1 MKSGGRSLIE
11 VQISDKMLIAGRRK
25 ATEMGL
31 LHNSI
36 LRGGGSVA
44 GFLGEQ
50 VVLSVLGGSWLN
62 SYDYDI
68 VLDDGRKVE
77 VKTKQTSATPLPH
90 YSCSISNFN
99 TKQDCDIYAFTRI
112 LKDFSKGWFLGYL
125 SKEEYFDKSVFM
137 KKGQLDP
144 DNGYEVRADCHN
156 LPISD
161 LRTHYE
167 QAKEIQGHPV

>member
-1 MKSGGRSLIE
+1 LIE
-11 VQISDKMLIAGRRK
+11 VKITDEMLLSAREK

-36 LRGGGSVA
+36 LRGGGSIA

-50 VVLSVLGGSWLN
+50 VVLNVLGGSWLN

-137 KKGQLDP
+137 KRVSSIRTTATKYGQT
-144 DNGYEVRADCHN
+144 A
-156 LPISD
+156 
-161 LRTHYE
+161 TT
-167 QAKEIQGHPV
+167 

>member
-1 MKSGGRSLIE
+1 MIE
-11 VQISDKMLIAGRRK
+11 VKISDEMLLKARSK

-31 LHNSI
+31 LNNSI

-68 VLDDGRKVE
+68 VLDDGRRVE

-99 TKQDCDIYAFTRI
+99 TKQACDVYAFTRI

-156 LPISD
+156 LAISD
-161 LRTHYE
+161 LRTYYE
-167 QAKEIQGHPV
+167 QAQEIQGHPV

>member
-1 MKSGGRSLIE
+1 MIE
-11 VQISDKMLIAGRRK
+11 VKITDKMLLAGRRK

-50 VVLSVLGGSWLN
+50 VVLKVLGGSWLN

-68 VLDDGRKVE
+68 ILVDGRKVE
-77 VKTKQTSATPLPH
+77 VKTKQTSATPLPY

-112 LKDFSKGWFLGYL
+112 LKDFSKGWFL
-125 SKEEYFDKSVFM
+125 DTCQRKSTS
-137 KKGQLDP
+137 
-144 DNGYEVRADCHN
+144 
-156 LPISD
+156 ISPC
-161 LRTHYE
+161 L
-167 QAKEIQGHPV
+167 

>member
-1 MKSGGRSLIE
+1 MIE
-11 VQISDKMLIAGRRK
+11 VKISDTMLLAARSK

-36 LRGGGSVA
+36 LRGGGSIA

-50 VVLSVLGGSWLN
+50 IVLSTMGGTWDN

-68 VLDDGRKVE
+68 ILDDGRRVE

-99 TKQDCDIYAFTRI
+99 TRQKCDIYAFTRV
-112 LKDFSKGWFLGYL
+112 LKDFSKGWFLGFMP
-125 SKEEYFDKSVFM
+125 KQEYFDKSKFM
-137 KKGQLDP
+137 KKGDFDP
-144 DNGYEVRADCHN
+144 DNGYEVRADCYN
-156 LPISD
+156 LYIED
-161 LRTHYE
+161 LQNVQSNGDDMLLER
-167 QAKEIQGHPV
+167 AAG

>member
-1 MKSGGRSLIE
+1 
-11 VQISDKMLIAGRRK
+11 MLLAGRKK

-50 VVLSVLGGSWLN
+50 IVLSVMGGEDRHE

-99 TKQDCDIYAFTRI
+99 TRQDCDIYAF
-112 LKDFSKGWFLGYL
+112 
-125 SKEEYFDKSVFM
+125 
-137 KKGQLDP
+137 
-144 DNGYEVRADCHN
+144 
-156 LPISD
+156 
-161 LRTHYE
+161 
-167 QAKEIQGHPV
+167 